1 MNLSKADIAQLKRTG
16 ARIASKKPV
25 VPAEAHY
32 LKELSQKLEQLDALI
47 AKAEQGTPPAPAV
60 IVPNKEPCSWRFKME
75 RDDEGRLTD
84 IIAEPI

>member
-16 ARIASKKPV
+16 AKIASKKTV

-47 AKAEQGTPPAPAV
+47 AKAEKGASPVPSAV
-60 IVPNKEPCSWRFKME
+60 VPDKEPCSWRFKME